1 MKIDPYYRHQKCRPM
16 TLLSG
21 DIKFMRIF
29 AGLPGEGRQ
38 TTVGLLT
45 PAIISV
51 FAGYFFGNFRV
62 KASVIM

>member
-1 MKIDPYYRHQKCRPM
+1 M